1 MMTKPA
7 RPLGAR
13 TVPAGGAAART
24 PAHARRDDEGG
35 APAGGDPRRRTAALS
50 GTSAGA
56 DIAPSRAELVH
67 LRMRVIALEN
77 LVLAVLAAGPGR
89 QLGTVRDMAAYI
101 SPRAGCTAHPLTL
114 NAAAQMVRLV
124 ARSAHFRRASGR

>member
-7 RPLGAR
+7 RPRGAR
-13 TVPAGGAAART
+13 SAAVRT
-24 PAHARRDDEGG
+24 PAHARWDDDGG
-35 APAGGDPRRRTAALS
+35 APAGGDPRRRTAAFGS
-50 GTSAGA
+50 AAAGTG
-56 DIAPSRAELVH
+56 IEPSRAAELVH

-114 NAAAQMVRLV
+114 KAAAQMVRLV
-124 ARSAHFRRASGR
+124 ARSAHFRRSSGR

>member
-1 MMTKPA
+1 MTTTPA
-7 RPLGAR
+7 RPRGAR
-13 TVPAGGAAART
+13 TAPEGGAAPRSPALARW
-24 PAHARRDDEGG
+24 DDEGG
-35 APAGGDPRRRTAALS
+35 APAGGDPRRRTAAFG

-56 DIAPSRAELVH
+56 GIAPSRAELVH

-101 SPRAGCTAHPLTL
+101 SPGAGCTAHPLTL
-114 NAAAQMVRLV
+114 KAAAQMVRLV
-124 ARSAHFRRASGR
+124 ARSAHFRRSSGR